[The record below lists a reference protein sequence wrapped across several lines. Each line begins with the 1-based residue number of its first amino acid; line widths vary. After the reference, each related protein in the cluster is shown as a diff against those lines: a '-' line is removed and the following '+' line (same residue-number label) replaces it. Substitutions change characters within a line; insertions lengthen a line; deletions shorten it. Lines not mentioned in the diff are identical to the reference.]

1 MGLSVS
7 VYIFLENPSFTSL
20 YWASYNATL
29 STLEIREYYPDDW
42 LRADSRFAPGQWE
55 TALLCNDV
63 SHFLGA
69 SLESAPLAVR
79 CVSVVSD
86 NCALGA
92 SWFLS
97 SWNQHFSLW
106 NISTE
111 IIYTSNGFSTL
122 IVNHIHII
130 LRDVICHPCPKF
142 NSGLPKPPLKWGHM
156 CNYISP
162 KTMTCNLI
170 VA

>member
-1 MGLSVS
+1 MGLTVF
-7 VYIFLENPSFTSL
+7 VYIFLQNPSFTSL
-20 YWASYNATL
+20 HWAWYNATL

-42 LRADSRFAPGQWE
+42 FRSDSRFAPSPRE
-55 TALLCNDV
+55 TVLLCNAV
-63 SHFLGA
+63 SHWLGA
-69 SLESAPLAVR
+69 SLESALLAVS

-92 SWFLS
+92 SWLLS
-97 SWNQHFSLW
+97 SRNQHFSLW

-122 IVNHIHII
+122 IVDHIHII
-130 LRDVICHPCPKF
+130 LRDVICHPCRKF
-142 NSGLPKPPLKWGHM
+142 NSALPKPPLKWGHM

-162 KTMTCNLI
+162 KTMTCNLS